1 MNTAPTLVTS
11 PGSVS
16 GTENA
21 STSLPPEGVAPGL
34 GRPGAQAALPSTI
47 QPIPAPAARLE
58 VSGLSTSFATDAGR
72 IQSVADVSF
81 AIHPGETLALVGES
95 GSGKSVTSLTLMGLH
110 AKTSQAQVTGQAWFV
125 QRDGRRVDLLAMPES
140 QKRALRGNELAMIF
154 QEPMTSL
161 NPVLTV
167 GEQIAESARLHLGM
181 DRKTAHAHARRM
193 LELVEIPAAA
203 QRVNEY
209 PHQLSGGMRQRVMIA
224 LAMACNPTLLIADEP
239 TTALDVTIQ
248 AQILALMG
256 RLQKET
262 GMSMLFVTHN
272 LGVVA
277 QYADAVAV
285 MYAGRIVESA
295 RVHDLFARP
304 EHPYTKGLLACL
316 PGVARQKE
324 RSQPP
329 NSLLRSAAP
338 GSRPPEGE
346 AQPAWGGPAPAALHD
361 GVPHIGRRKLV
372 AIPGQVSSPLAPPP
386 GCAFAPRCHR
396 KLAACDAAM
405 PPLEAAGPS
414 RMVRCINREVTA

>member
-1 MNTAPTLVTS
+1 MSAAPLTD
-11 PGSVS
+11 
-16 GTENA
+16 
-21 STSLPPEGVAPGL
+21 
-34 GRPGAQAALPSTI
+34 
-47 QPIPAPAARLE
+47 PAAARLE
-58 VSGLSTSFATDAGR
+58 VQGLSTSFATDGGR

-81 AIHPGETLALVGES
+81 TIHPGETLALVGES
-95 GSGKSVTSLTLMGLH
+95 GSGKSVTSLSLMGLH
-110 AKTSQAQVTGQAWFV
+110 ARTSQAEVSGQAWFV
-125 QRDGRRVDLLAMPES
+125 QRDGRRVDLLALKEAD
-140 QKRALRGNELAMIF
+140 KRALRGNELAMIF

-167 GEQIAESARLHLGM
+167 GEQIAESARLHLKM
-181 DRKTAHAHARRM
+181 DRRTAHAHARRM

-304 EHPYTKGLLACL
+304 EHPYTRGLLACL
-316 PGVARQKE
+316 PGVARQ
-324 RSQPP
+324 QGGAA
-329 NSLLRSAAP
+329 AAP
-338 GSRPPEGE
+338 
-346 AQPAWGGPAPAALHD
+346 
-361 GVPHIGRRKLV
+361 GRRKLV

-386 GCAFAPRCHR
+386 GCAFAPRCAR
-396 KLAACDAAM
+396 KLAACDAQM
-405 PPLEAAGPS
+405 PPLEATGAR
-414 RMVRCINREVTA
+414 RMVRCIHREVTA

>member
-1 MNTAPTLVTS
+1 MSTASPT
-11 PGSVS
+11 
-16 GTENA
+16 A
-21 STSLPPEGVAPGL
+21 LPPEVATP
-34 GRPGAQAALPSTI
+34 
-47 QPIPAPAARLE
+47 RLE
-58 VSGLSTSFATDAGR
+58 VQSLSTSFATDAGR

-81 AIHPGETLALVGES
+81 AIQPGQTLALVGES
-95 GSGKSVTSLTLMGLH
+95 GSGKSVTSLSLMGLH
-110 AKTSQAQVTGQAWFV
+110 ARTSQAQMHGHAWFV
-125 QRDGRRVDLLAMPES
+125 QRDGRKVDLLAMPEAD
-140 QKRALRGNELAMIF
+140 KRRLRGNELAMIF

-167 GEQIAESARLHLGM
+167 GEQIAEAARLHLGM
-181 DRKTAHAHARRM
+181 DRNAAHAHARRM
-193 LELVEIPAAA
+193 LELVEIPAAG

-295 RVHDLFARP
+295 PVRDLFAKP
-304 EHPYTKGLLACL
+304 EHPYTRGLLACL
-316 PGVARQKE
+316 PGVARH
-324 RSQPP
+324 RDAASQSPG
-329 NSLLRSAAP
+329 AP
-338 GSRPPEGE
+338 
-346 AQPAWGGPAPAALHD
+346 
-361 GVPHIGRRKLV
+361 RRRLV
-372 AIPGQVSSPLAPPP
+372 AIAGQVSSPLSPPP
-386 GCAFAPRCHR
+386 GCAFAPRCTSR
-396 KLAACDAAM
+396 QSDCESAM
-405 PPLEAAGPS
+405 PTLDTTANQH
-414 RMVRCINREVTA
+414 RVRCIHREVTA

>member
-1 MNTAPTLVTS
+1 MTTHTA
-11 PGSVS
+11 
-16 GTENA
+16 A
-21 STSLPPEGVAPGL
+21 MAAP
-34 GRPGAQAALPSTI
+34 
-47 QPIPAPAARLE
+47 RLE
-58 VSGLSTSFATDAGR
+58 VQGLSTSFATDAGR

-81 AIHPGETLALVGES
+81 AIHPGQTLALVGES

-110 AKTSQAQVTGQAWFV
+110 AKTSQAQVTGQAWFTRKGG
-125 QRDGRRVDLLAMPES
+125 QRVDLLALPEAER
-140 QKRALRGNELAMIF
+140 RALRGNEMAMVF

-167 GEQIAESARLHLGM
+167 GEQIAESVRLHLQL
-181 DRKTAHAHARRM
+181 DRKAAMAHAQRM
-193 LELVEIPAAA
+193 LELVEIPAAK
-203 QRVNEY
+203 QRVREY

-224 LAMACNPTLLIADEP
+224 LAMACSPTLLIADEP

-295 RVHDLFARP
+295 PVHALFAQP
-304 EHPYTKGLLACL
+304 EHPYTRGLLACL
-316 PGVARQKE
+316 PGVARRHAVAVAGQ
-324 RSQPP
+324 
-329 NSLLRSAAP
+329 
-338 GSRPPEGE
+338 RP
-346 AQPAWGGPAPAALHD
+346 
-361 GVPHIGRRKLV
+361 RLV

-386 GCAFAPRCHR
+386 GCAFAPRCER
-396 KLAACDAAM
+396 RIAACDARM
-405 PPLEAAGPS
+405 PALSDGGEDGAS
-414 RMVRCINREVTA
+414 RRVRCIRANEPTAQEVAA

>member
-1 MNTAPTLVTS
+1 MS
-11 PGSVS
+11 
-16 GTENA
+16 
-21 STSLPPEGVAPGL
+21 
-34 GRPGAQAALPSTI
+34 ALPSSI
-47 QPIPAPAARLE
+47 QATAAARLE

-125 QRDGRRVDLLAMPES
+125 QRDGKRVDLLAMPEA

-224 LAMACNPTLLIADEP
+224 LAMACKPTLLIADEP

-324 RSQPP
+324 
-329 NSLLRSAAP
+329 LHEGVAP
-338 GSRPPEGE
+338 
-346 AQPAWGGPAPAALHD
+346 
-361 GVPHIGRRKLV
+361 IGRRKLV
-372 AIPGQVSSPLAPPP
+372 AIPGQVSSPLSPPP

-405 PPLEAAGPS
+405 PALEAAGQE
-414 RMVRCINREVTA
+414 RMVRCINREVTP

>member
-1 MNTAPTLVTS
+1 MSAAPLTDPT
-11 PGSVS
+11 
-16 GTENA
+16 
-21 STSLPPEGVAPGL
+21 
-34 GRPGAQAALPSTI
+34 
-47 QPIPAPAARLE
+47 AARLE
-58 VSGLSTSFATDAGR
+58 VHGLSTSFATDGGR

-81 AIHPGETLALVGES
+81 TIHPGETLALVGES
-95 GSGKSVTSLTLMGLH
+95 GSGKSVTSLSLMGLH
-110 AKTSQAQVTGQAWFV
+110 ARTSQAEVSGQAWFV
-125 QRDGRRVDLLAMPES
+125 QRDGRRVDLLALKEAD
-140 QKRALRGNELAMIF
+140 KRALRGNELAMIF

-167 GEQIAESARLHLGM
+167 GEQIAESARLHLKM
-181 DRKTAHAHARRM
+181 DRRTAHAHARRM

-304 EHPYTKGLLACL
+304 EHPYTRGLLACL
-316 PGVARQKE
+316 PGVARQ
-324 RSQPP
+324 QGGAA
-329 NSLLRSAAP
+329 AAP
-338 GSRPPEGE
+338 
-346 AQPAWGGPAPAALHD
+346 
-361 GVPHIGRRKLV
+361 GRRKLV

-386 GCAFAPRCHR
+386 GCAFAPRCTR
-396 KLAACDAAM
+396 KLPACDAQM
-405 PPLEAAGPS
+405 PPLEATGAR
-414 RMVRCINREVTA
+414 RMVRCIHREVTA

>member
-1 MNTAPTLVTS
+1 MSSPETLV
-11 PGSVS
+11 V
-16 GTENA
+16 
-21 STSLPPEGVAPGL
+21 PPP
-34 GRPGAQAALPSTI
+34 
-47 QPIPAPAARLE
+47 ARLE
-58 VSGLSTSFATDAGR
+58 VRHLSTSFATDGGR

-81 AIHPGETLALVGES
+81 SILPGQTLALVGES
-95 GSGKSVTSLTLMGLH
+95 GSGKSVTSLSLMGLH
-110 AKTSQAQVTGQAWFV
+110 ARTSQAQISGQALFV
-125 QRDGRRVDLLAMPES
+125 QRDGRTVDLLTLPES
-140 QKRALRGNELAMIF
+140 QKRTLRGNELAMIF

-167 GEQIAESARLHLGM
+167 GEQIAEAARLHLKM
-181 DRKTAHAHARRM
+181 DRGSAHAHARRM

-285 MYAGRIVESA
+285 MYAGRIVEA
-295 RVHDLFARP
+295 APVHELFAKP
-304 EHPYTKGLLACL
+304 EHPYTRGLLACL
-316 PGVARQKE
+316 PGVARRREMAGQAH
-324 RSQPP
+324 PP
-329 NSLLRSAAP
+329 GAP
-338 GSRPPEGE
+338 
-346 AQPAWGGPAPAALHD
+346 
-361 GVPHIGRRKLV
+361 RRRLV
-372 AIPGQVSSPLAPPP
+372 AIAGQVSRPLAPPP
-386 GCAFAPRCHR
+386 GCAFAPRCTSR
-396 KLAACDAAM
+396 QTDCETAM
-405 PPLEAAGPS
+405 PPLEATTAL
-414 RMVRCINREVTA
+414 RRVRCIHREVHA

>member
-1 MNTAPTLVTS
+1 MPPTA
-11 PGSVS
+11 
-16 GTENA
+16 
-21 STSLPPEGVAPGL
+21 LPPDVATP
-34 GRPGAQAALPSTI
+34 
-47 QPIPAPAARLE
+47 RLE
-58 VSGLSTSFATDAGR
+58 VQALSTSFATDAGR

-81 AIHPGETLALVGES
+81 SIQPGQTLALVGES
-95 GSGKSVTSLTLMGLH
+95 GSGKSVTSLSLMGLH
-110 AKTSQAQVTGQAWFV
+110 ARTSQAQVSGHAWFV
-125 QRDGRRVDLLAMPES
+125 QRDGRKVDLLALPES
-140 QKRALRGNELAMIF
+140 DKRKLRGNELAMIF

-167 GEQIAESARLHLGM
+167 GEQIAEAARLHLGL
-181 DRKTAHAHARRM
+181 DRNAAHAHARRM

-224 LAMACNPTLLIADEP
+224 LAMACEPTLLIADEP

-295 RVHDLFARP
+295 PVHDLFARP
-304 EHPYTKGLLACL
+304 EHPYTRGLLACL
-316 PGVARQKE
+316 PGVARQREKRE
-324 RSQPP
+324 ASGVGT
-329 NSLLRSAAP
+329 AP
-338 GSRPPEGE
+338 T
-346 AQPAWGGPAPAALHD
+346 
-361 GVPHIGRRKLV
+361 RRKLV
-372 AIPGQVSSPLAPPP
+372 AIAGQVSSPLAPPP
-386 GCAFAPRCHR
+386 GCAFAPRCTSR
-396 KLAACDAAM
+396 QTDCDTAM
-405 PPLEAAGPS
+405 PTLDTTATQ
-414 RMVRCINREVTA
+414 RRVRCIHREVHA

>member
-1 MNTAPTLVTS
+1 MSANDNTTMP
-11 PGSVS
+11 
-16 GTENA
+16 
-21 STSLPPEGVAPGL
+21 
-34 GRPGAQAALPSTI
+34 
-47 QPIPAPAARLE
+47 RLE
-58 VSGLSTSFATDAGR
+58 VRGLSTSFATDAGR

-81 AIHPGETLALVGES
+81 SIRPGQTLALVGES

-110 AKTSQAQVTGQAWFV
+110 AKTSQAQVQGAAMFV
-125 QRDGRRVDLLAMPES
+125 KRDGQRVDLLKLPEAD
-140 QKRALRGNELAMIF
+140 KRALRGNELGMIF

-161 NPVLTV
+161 NPVLTI
-167 GEQIAESARLHLGM
+167 GEQIAESVRLHLGL
-181 DRKTAHAHARRM
+181 DRKAALAHAQRM
-193 LELVEIPAAA
+193 LELVEIPAAK
-203 QRVNEY
+203 QRVHEY

-295 RVHDLFARP
+295 PVHELFAAP
-304 EHPYTKGLLACL
+304 AHPYTRGLLACL
-316 PGVARQKE
+316 PGVARQ
-324 RSQPP
+324 RGQA
-329 NSLLRSAAP
+329 RAA
-338 GSRPPEGE
+338 
-346 AQPAWGGPAPAALHD
+346 
-361 GVPHIGRRKLV
+361 GRRPQLV

-386 GCAFAPRCHR
+386 GCAFAPRCSYAR
-396 KLAACDAAM
+396 AACTAAM
-405 PPLEAAGPS
+405 PALEGAGGE
-414 RMVRCINREVTA
+414 RKVRCIGFTEIKEAA

>member
-1 MNTAPTLVTS
+1 MNAI
-11 PGSVS
+11 
-16 GTENA
+16 A
-21 STSLPPEGVAPGL
+21 SATP
-34 GRPGAQAALPSTI
+34 
-47 QPIPAPAARLE
+47 RLE
-58 VSGLSTSFATDAGR
+58 VQGLSTSFATEAGR

-81 AIHPGETLALVGES
+81 AIRPGETLALVGES

-110 AKTSQAQVTGQAWFV
+110 AKTSHAQVEGQAWFV
-125 QRDGRRVDLLAMPES
+125 RRDGRRVNLLDLPES
-140 QKRALRGNELAMIF
+140 EKRALRGNELGMIF

-161 NPVLTV
+161 NPVLTI
-167 GEQIAESARLHLGM
+167 GEQIAESVRLHLKL
-181 DRKTAHAHARRM
+181 DRKAAHAHAQRM

-203 QRVNEY
+203 QRINEY

-295 RVHDLFARP
+295 PVHDLFARP
-304 EHPYTKGLLACL
+304 AHPYTRGLLACL
-316 PGVARQKE
+316 PGVAR
-324 RSQPP
+324 RRASPVLP
-329 NSLLRSAAP
+329 
-338 GSRPPEGE
+338 
-346 AQPAWGGPAPAALHD
+346 
-361 GVPHIGRRKLV
+361 GRRPQLV
-372 AIPGQVSSPLAPPP
+372 AIPGQVSSPFAPPP
-386 GCAFAPRCHR
+386 GCAFAPRCTHR
-396 KLAACDAAM
+396 REACDARM
-405 PPLEAAGPS
+405 PMLDASGGE
-414 RMVRCINREVTA
+414 RRVRCIGFTEELAA

>member
-1 MNTAPTLVTS
+1 MSTPASPTALS
-11 PGSVS
+11 PDLA
-16 GTENA
+16 T
-21 STSLPPEGVAPGL
+21 P
-34 GRPGAQAALPSTI
+34 
-47 QPIPAPAARLE
+47 RLE
-58 VSGLSTSFATDAGR
+58 VQGLSTSFATDAGR

-81 AIHPGETLALVGES
+81 SIAHGQTLALVGES
-95 GSGKSVTSLTLMGLH
+95 GSGKSVTSLSLMGLH
-110 AKTSQAQVTGQAWFV
+110 ARTSQAQVSGHAWFV
-125 QRDGRRVDLLAMPES
+125 QRDGRKVDLLALPEHH
-140 QKRALRGNELAMIF
+140 KRSLRGNELAMIF

-167 GEQIAESARLHLGM
+167 GEQIAEAARLHLNM
-181 DRKTAHAHARRM
+181 DRSTAHAHARRM

-224 LAMACNPTLLIADEP
+224 LAMACQPTLLIADEP

-295 RVHDLFARP
+295 PVHDLFAKP
-304 EHPYTKGLLACL
+304 EHPYTRGLLACP
-316 PGVARQKE
+316 PGVARRQE
-324 RSQPP
+324 G
-329 NSLLRSAAP
+329 AA
-338 GSRPPEGE
+338 GS
-346 AQPAWGGPAPAALHD
+346 
-361 GVPHIGRRKLV
+361 GRRRLT
-372 AIPGQVSSPLAPPP
+372 AIAGQVSSPLAPPP
-386 GCAFAPRCHR
+386 GCAFAPRCTR
-396 KLAACDAAM
+396 QQADCNAAM
-405 PPLEAAGPS
+405 PTLENTSAQ
-414 RMVRCINREVTA
+414 RRVRCIHREVNA